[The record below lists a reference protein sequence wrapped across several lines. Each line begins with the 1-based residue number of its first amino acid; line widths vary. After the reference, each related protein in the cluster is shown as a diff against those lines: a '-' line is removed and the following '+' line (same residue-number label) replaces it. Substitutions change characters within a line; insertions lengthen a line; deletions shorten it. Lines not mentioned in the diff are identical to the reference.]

1 MDGKC
6 INWSSREYIND
17 SEGIKDISDLS
28 DIIKDLEFYKS
39 LFKTHHNSCL
49 FNMRIKYLKGEKVW
63 VDPTRDTQEYI
74 GNLDRDSEVDEWL
87 RPIKA
92 ER

>member
-1 MDGKC
+1 MEGKC
-6 INWSSREYIND
+6 INWSSQEYIND
-17 SEGIKDISDLS
+17 PEGIKEISDLS

-63 VDPTRDTQEYI
+63 VDPTRDSREYI
-74 GNLDRDSEVDEWL
+74 SSLDVDSDTEEWL
-87 RPIKA
+87 QPIKP